1 MADYDQYGNP
11 IPPSDA
17 QAARE
22 AAVAAGDT
30 LAAREASVGG
40 TSSGS
45 SDPMSPDYVSP
56 DVVTVTAPAGNSSWI
71 GMAIIAGLL
80 YFLLT
85 GEDS

>member
-11 IPPSDA
+11 IPPADA
-17 QAARE
+17 EAARE
-22 AAVAAGDT
+22 GVAPP
-30 LAAREASVGG
+30 G
-40 TSSGS
+40 TS

-56 DVVTVTAPAGNSSWI
+56 EVVTITAPATNSSWI

-85 GEDS
+85 GESD